1 MGRDTFF
8 YLKLVPQDGNLAT
21 DTETKQICLQSSLLL
36 CIMKPTKKKKAL
48 IEILMMRPYFVEI
61 FHCAVSLVFLA

>member
-21 DTETKQICLQSSLLL
+21 DTETKQIYLESSLPL
-36 CIMKPTKKKKAL
+36 CIMKPTKKLK
-48 IEILMMRPYFVEI
+48 
-61 FHCAVSLVFLA
+61 

>member
-21 DTETKQICLQSSLLL
+21 DTEIKQIYLESSLPFR
-36 CIMKPTKKKKAL
+36 IMKPTKKLK
-48 IEILMMRPYFVEI
+48 
-61 FHCAVSLVFLA
+61 